1 MPTKNQII
9 EKLVQSL
16 NNSIENSEFKW
27 EKFFDKWYRQNGT
40 PLFFLF
46 KKNLSVTNTQYN
58 ELFSLLNFYREEDS
72 PIILFHSTVH
82 LRTAI
87 TDLMNIVLE
96 DYSPFDN
103 KRIQDFAIKNIDIF
117 ISSAPV
123 DMFFG
128 SCSVFL
134 PIGLS
139 SKIDKVIH
147 DSGYIHSGGK
157 SIYIRNIKKARKNEF
172 LENLKNYLLQNDSTN
187 KIPFV
192 VYSHEDFSN
201 YDSSSSEYINKGIES
216 LKIYVEKMDMGRT
229 KLPNLLNE
237 IASDLL
243 CKEKLILP
251 DPGNY
256 KTKHSFESD
265 KTIWLISD
273 RSISSTT
280 LNNSGQ
286 NRFYILY
293 EQVYKNGSPFFFF
306 DENKPGWKS
315 HTTMP
320 HSLTAALLNI
330 AKSQLVEGPIC
341 DPFGGTGTTW
351 FEAKRIGLNNEIV
364 CSDLNIL
371 THILIEDN
379 LSFFC
384 KDFKELLEI
393 KKEIEHISNFFE
405 NPQTSFNFS
414 SNLKIESHKVYM
426 LFEELKNNES
436 NKNNFY
442 EFDFDNDF
450 LTKFKGINFEE
461 RILFY
466 LIMKS
471 YLRYYSAFSRKSMN
485 FEKAFEK
492 SKNDFLKQIGDLIDL
507 KQKCKD
513 SFLKNENHI
522 TTFQSH
528 YSLKIT
534 SSLFNDK
541 NNFDNLPNEIFSL
554 KNATDLEENFYSLI
568 LCDPPYGFNTI
579 EDENS
584 LVDLYNDFI
593 FRAIKSLKPFG
604 QLIICLPGES
614 YTGKE
619 LPYCTK
625 SNLISR
631 KIMIVAESLGRVIIS
646 RSKSIPNLNL
656 NPPYYW
662 EADKALKRTILHFT
676 FY

>member
-1 MPTKNQII
+1 
-9 EKLVQSL
+9 
-16 NNSIENSEFKW
+16 
-27 EKFFDKWYRQNGT
+27 
-40 PLFFLF
+40 
-46 KKNLSVTNTQYN
+46 
-58 ELFSLLNFYREEDS
+58 
-72 PIILFHSTVH
+72 
-82 LRTAI
+82 
-87 TDLMNIVLE
+87 
-96 DYSPFDN
+96 
-103 KRIQDFAIKNIDIF
+103 
-117 ISSAPV
+117 
-123 DMFFG
+123 MFFG

-426 LFEELKNNES
+426 LFEELKNNE
-436 NKNNFY
+436 
-442 EFDFDNDF
+442 
-450 LTKFKGINFEE
+450 
-461 RILFY
+461 
-466 LIMKS
+466 
-471 YLRYYSAFSRKSMN
+471 
-485 FEKAFEK
+485 
-492 SKNDFLKQIGDLIDL
+492 
-507 KQKCKD
+507 
-513 SFLKNENHI
+513 
-522 TTFQSH
+522 
-528 YSLKIT
+528 
-534 SSLFNDK
+534 
-541 NNFDNLPNEIFSL
+541 
-554 KNATDLEENFYSLI
+554 
-568 LCDPPYGFNTI
+568 
-579 EDENS
+579 
-584 LVDLYNDFI
+584 
-593 FRAIKSLKPFG
+593 
-604 QLIICLPGES
+604 
-614 YTGKE
+614 
-619 LPYCTK
+619 
-625 SNLISR
+625 
-631 KIMIVAESLGRVIIS
+631 
-646 RSKSIPNLNL
+646 
-656 NPPYYW
+656 
-662 EADKALKRTILHFT
+662 
-676 FY
+676 